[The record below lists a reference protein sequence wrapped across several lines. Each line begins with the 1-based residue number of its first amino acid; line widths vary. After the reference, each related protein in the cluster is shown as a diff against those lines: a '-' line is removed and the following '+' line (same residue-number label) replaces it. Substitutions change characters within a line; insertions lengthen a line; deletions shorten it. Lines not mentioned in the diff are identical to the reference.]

1 MIMRSF
7 LTVAAAAVPRGFTE
21 VDTPLGRVRG
31 TVNARSGVYEFKGLR
46 YAASTAGK
54 ARYSPS
60 TLSTSGAEWRSTMP
74 HVVRSSAAEWR
85 STMAHVVRSS
95 VVADATSFA
104 APCIQSPAGSVPG
117 APTPAEDCL
126 FLNVYAP
133 PDAKRLPVLFWV
145 HGGGFCS
152 GWSGSSWFDGSQ
164 LAASGEVVVVTIGY
178 RLGGLGFMVV
188 PGVSNVT
195 RKSGGNG
202 GANGIGDM
210 RTALQWVKANVASYG
225 GDAARVTVFG
235 ESSGGLAACTMI
247 VSPQFANL
255 GLQRVIV
262 QSGPCAG
269 HNDSTWAGGSGWAPN
284 DGAMATA
291 ATQSVLRA
299 NGVSTLAGLR
309 LVPDARK
316 VRDPSARRRV
326 GDGSALF
333 ARAIVNSTERGFFAP
348 YGPARRRRTHPPH
361 VPTPPCSSLSPPRP
375 R

>member
-1 MIMRSF
+1 MRF
-7 LTVAAAAVPRGFTE
+7 TLLTVGAAAVPRGFTE

-74 HVVRSSAAEWR
+74 HVVRSSA
-85 STMAHVVRSS
+85 
-95 VVADATSFA
+95 VADATSFA

-284 DGAMATA
+284 DGAIATT

-333 ARAIVNSTERGFFAP
+333 ARAIVNSTERGFSRP
-348 YGPARRRRTHPPH
+348 TARP
-361 VPTPPCSSLSPPRP
+361 VVAVLTPPTSPPLRALRSP
-375 R
+375 RRGHGDSSRGPTR